1 LLLSQDLKKVQP
13 WNQAA
18 ARCVWKK
25 EQETDAGGWQVDAWR
40 AGTIQVHSA
49 ASSFRP
55 HSSFVRQKVAA
66 LSSLRE
72 ASVAPS
78 RKSKRFWIWL
88 AAAVVVVV
96 ALLGI
101 GAARLTRGSGI
112 DLNKLAKVTR
122 ADVARSV
129 VATGK
134 IQPITKVEVKSKASG
149 IVEKLY
155 VDINNQVHKGQ
166 QLAQLDQQEIVA
178 QVEAQRAQLAAAE
191 ANVSTYQANI
201 EQDKVN
207 AAAPDLPM
215 YKATLDRNLE
225 MQKLGIVSRQALD
238 DANKD
243 YLAALTRRDSAK
255 AQIGVDAARLKQA
268 RAQVLQ
274 AQASLKQLE
283 EQLSY
288 TTIVAPMDGVILS
301 RDVEIGDAV
310 SSILVLGSTAT
321 LVMTEGDI
329 NQVYVQGKVD
339 EADIAHVY
347 MSQPARIKV
356 ESFRDRVFNG
366 KVTKIAPLGVE
377 KDNVTTFEV
386 RVSIDNPGGELKAN
400 MTANAEIILDEHKG
414 VLTVPESA
422 VIYDSQKKATVEV
435 PDKKQKEGKRKVPV
449 TVGLSNGSVTEILS
463 GLKEGDSVVLQQ

>member
-1 LLLSQDLKKVQP
+1 M
-13 WNQAA
+13 
-18 ARCVWKK
+18 
-25 EQETDAGGWQVDAWR
+25 
-40 AGTIQVHSA
+40 
-49 ASSFRP
+49 
-55 HSSFVRQKVAA
+55 VA
-66 LSSLRE
+66 
-72 ASVAPS
+72 S
-78 RKSKRFWIWL
+78 RKSRRFWIWL
-88 AAAVVVVV
+88 IAGAVVVV
-96 ALLGI
+96 ALLGV
-101 GAARLTRGSGI
+101 GVTRLARGSSI
-112 DLNKLAKVTR
+112 DPNKLAKVTR
-122 ADVARSV
+122 GDVARSV
-129 VATGK
+129 IATGK

-149 IVEKLY
+149 IVEQLF
-155 VDINNQVHKGQ
+155 VDINNRVHKGQ
-166 QLAQLDQQEIVA
+166 QLAQLDQQEITA
-178 QVEAQRAQLAAAE
+178 EVEAQRAQLAAAE

-243 YLAALTRRDSAK
+243 YLAALTRRDSSK
-255 AQIGVDAARLKQA
+255 AQIGVDTAKLKQA
-268 RAQVLQ
+268 RAQVMQ
-274 AQASLKQLE
+274 NQASLKQLE

-301 RDVEIGDAV
+301 RDVEKGDAV

-329 NQVYVQGKVD
+329 NEVYVQGKVD

-356 ESFRDRVFNG
+356 ESFRDRVFQG

-400 MTANAEIILDEHKG
+400 MTANAEILLDEHKG
-414 VLTVPESA
+414 VLTVPENA
-422 VIYDSQKKATVEV
+422 VMYDNQKKASVEI
-435 PDKKQKEGKRKVPV
+435 PDKQQKEGKRKIPV

-463 GLKEGDSVVLQQ
+463 GLKEGEQVVLQQ